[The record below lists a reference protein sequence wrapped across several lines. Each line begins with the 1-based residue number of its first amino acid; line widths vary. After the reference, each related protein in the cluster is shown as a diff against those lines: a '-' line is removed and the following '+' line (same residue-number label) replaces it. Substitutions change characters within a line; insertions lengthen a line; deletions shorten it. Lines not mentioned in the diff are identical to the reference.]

1 MANFHLIRDLCEK
14 NKITIRELALRIGK
28 KENTIQAIVKNGSTN
43 TTTIE
48 EIAAV
53 LNVPVGYFFDDMPIS
68 NQSIANGNGSA
79 SSIYGNVTGGMI
91 ADKDKEIEHLK
102 ALLEEKERTIQILMD
117 KNKK

>member
-68 NQSIANGNGSA
+68 NQSIYKRKSGS
-79 SSIYGNVTGGMI
+79 Y
-91 ADKDKEIEHLK
+91 
-102 ALLEEKERTIQILMD
+102 RTNAHAVCT
-117 KNKK
+117 KRAA